1 MKKHSIVVAG
11 LLALASPALAAVIYP
26 GGGGSGGS
34 VSFTNLTL
42 LTNIVESVAVTAST
56 ATNIAAYQT
65 ILRNLAVDTTLPN
78 QLNRYKALGLS
89 ILSDRLR
96 TCTNFVFYSPLANTN
111 TPDTTL
117 MGHITNS
124 PMNTLLFLSNGVYN
138 CGTQDLVMSRR
149 LMILG
154 QSYSNAVIYF
164 CTNGAG
170 IGITEGGTIAN
181 ASVAPKMSTA
191 WYTRPIFGSDAYAD
205 GTNRYLINL
214 NVIGDTDGPRFVT
227 GSNAQ
232 QVAILNSY
240 IETRWDGLM
249 FEGTNTQSS
258 IWLYNTWHT
267 NSDTTLHPDFSGATL
282 GTRINSG
289 RLFAQHCRFDSI
301 ANGQLENYAFLA
313 SAGGGLQSAEFY
325 DCEFNAANPGG
336 DNYELFKGI
345 ASATVNVTDGLY
357 RTNLFGGVITASWI
371 PGKWAGYFAGD
382 GASLTNIPNS
392 AIVVGAQTLFRTNA
406 PVGDGTYTNSNSG
419 GASNVYVG
427 PAYLAISNGTASFIN
442 MLKSPATPRIMV
454 GGNQGATTTINTN
467 SIAGTNGSGFFV
479 HDSSGNSTNN
489 GNIQSAT
496 LNTTG
501 AASFAGLVTGQNGAQ
516 ISGSGNSVSYRVNNS
531 AREVYLGGT
540 SEGSGWAV
548 KASGTSSKYAATIP
562 ALSWL
567 PPDAGVDIGS
577 PTNVVRN
584 VFVTNLF
591 STTVTATNGL
601 FLPQL
606 SGIPSSVDLRS
617 SSGNTNWLALNLGG
631 DVALIKTNPAAASS
645 YLTNW
650 LTVQLNFV
658 EGSTAGTSVSLTTAT
673 AANITSVALT
683 PGTWDLTASIY
694 FDFVGATVTLIE
706 GAFNTTSATIPGP
719 PPEDVAAASP
729 NVTVVSSDESL
740 TIPRRRVTITA
751 NTTYYLVGRAAFS
764 AGSIDAYGKILATRV
779 N

>member
-1 MKKHSIVVAG
+1 MWVYDNAGVGETDCIFVRNTNRNDIRFYSCNYTSKWDTVAFMEAAHTFSFFDTALYAVGTNSIIGSGGRSSCFAAEGTATGSTVRYHGGTLICSNTAG
-11 LLALASPALAAVIYP
+11 AIIT
-26 GGGGSGGS
+26 GGGGVKYELHNVGVTNRGTSTSFVLTTGDVLVFDGTSVTSGE
-34 VSFTNLTL
+34 
-42 LTNIVESVAVTAST
+42 I
-56 ATNIAAYQT
+56 
-65 ILRNLAVDTTLPN
+65 D
-78 QLNRYKALGLS
+78 
-89 ILSDRLR
+89 D
-96 TCTNFVFYSPLANTN
+96 
-111 TPDTTL
+111 D
-117 MGHITNS
+117 
-124 PMNTLLFLSNGVYN
+124 
-138 CGTQDLVMSRR
+138 
-149 LMILG
+149 
-154 QSYSNAVIYF
+154 
-164 CTNGAG
+164 
-170 IGITEGGTIAN
+170 
-181 ASVAPKMSTA
+181 
-191 WYTRPIFGSDAYAD
+191 FGS
-205 GTNRYLINL
+205 G
-214 NVIGDTDGPRFVT
+214 
-227 GSNAQ
+227 
-232 QVAILNSY
+232 VALW
-240 IETRWDGLM
+240 R
-249 FEGTNTQSS
+249 
-258 IWLYNTWHT
+258 
-267 NSDTTLHPDFSGATL
+267 
-282 GTRINSG
+282 
-289 RLFAQHCRFDSI
+289 
-301 ANGQLENYAFLA
+301 
-313 SAGGGLQSAEFY
+313 
-325 DCEFNAANPGG
+325 
-336 DNYELFKGI
+336 
-345 ASATVNVTDGLY
+345 
-357 RTNLFGGVITASWI
+357 
-371 PGKWAGYFAGD
+371 PGKYVGEYYGD
-382 GASLTNIPNS
+382 GAGLTNIPSGSVNGALWFTNATS
-392 AIVVGAQTLFRTNA
+392 GKVTNILGGVSVGA
-406 PVGDGTYTNSNSG
+406 NSIT
-419 GASNVYVG
+419 V
-427 PAYLAISNGTASFIN
+427 SNGTASFMNI
-442 MLKSPATPRIMV
+442 LAAPATPRWMV
-454 GGNQGATTTINTN
+454 GGNQGAFTTGTTN

-548 KASGTSSKYAATIP
+548 KASGTSYKYAATIP

-631 DVALIKTNPAAASS
+631 DVALLKTNPAAASS

-694 FDFVGATVTLIE
+694 FDFVGATVTFIE

-729 NVTVVSSDESL
+729 NVTLVSSDESL